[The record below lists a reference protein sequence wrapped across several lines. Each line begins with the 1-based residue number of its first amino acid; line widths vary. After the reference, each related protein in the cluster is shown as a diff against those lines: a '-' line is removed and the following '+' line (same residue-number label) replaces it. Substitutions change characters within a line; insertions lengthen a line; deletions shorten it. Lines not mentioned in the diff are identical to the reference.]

1 MTAALPPE
9 DPAALLDQGA
19 GACARAMAEGRT
31 TAAALC
37 ETAIARIEARDGT
50 LNAVVLR
57 DFARAREQARE
68 ADARRARGERPPL
81 LGVPMTVKESFNIA
95 GLPTSWG
102 LPPFRGFMPG
112 ADASAVQRLKAAGA
126 VILGKTNVPPA
137 LADWQSAN
145 PIHGRTLHPLDA
157 SRTPGGSSGGS
168 AAALAAGLVALEL
181 GSDLMGS
188 LRIPAHFCGVWAHK
202 PSTGVL
208 PMRGHAFPGTPDT
221 LGPPPD
227 LPTVIGPLARNAD
240 DLRLAMQVLAGPEM
254 PMAQAWQ
261 LRMPMPRSAD
271 PAQWRVLVLD
281 RHPMASASQAVLG
294 ALDEAAA
301 RLARLGSSITG
312 VADLPAGVLPDLAH
326 LHRTYLRHVQ
336 TVLGA
341 FEPGASCDMTAHEW
355 IRLSAERAQ
364 LRGQC
369 FALLE
374 RFDAVIAPAFGSAAF
389 PHIDEPDWERRT
401 LVMDGVA
408 TPYGAQGA
416 WSSLAS
422 LAGLPATVVPVM
434 QDAQGLPLGVQ
445 VIGPWLHD
453 LGAIEVAAR
462 IGQGGAHRDVV
473 NTRRRA

>member
-1 MTAALPPE
+1 MNPDAPTD
-9 DPAALLDQGA
+9 DPATVLDRGA
-19 GACARAMAEGRT
+19 GACARAVGEGRS

-37 ETAIARIEARDGT
+37 EAAIARIEARDGT

-57 DFARAREQARE
+57 DFAGARAQAAE

-81 LGVPMTVKESFNIA
+81 LGVPMTVKESFNVA

-102 LPPFRGFMPG
+102 LPPFRDFMPI
-112 ADASAVQRLKAAGA
+112 ADAAAVQRLKAAGA
-126 VILGKTNVPPA
+126 VVLGKTNVPPA
-137 LADWQSAN
+137 LGDWQSAN
-145 PIHGRTLHPLDA
+145 PIHGRTLHPLDP
-157 SRTPGGSSGGS
+157 SRTPGGSSGGG
-168 AAALAAGLVALEL
+168 AAALAAGFVALEL

-188 LRIPAHFCGVWAHK
+188 LRVPAHFCGVWAHK

-261 LRMPMPRSAD
+261 LQLPAPRSAD

-281 RHPMASASQAVLG
+281 HHPLAAASQAVIG
-294 ALDEAAA
+294 ALNEAEE
-301 RLARLGSSITG
+301 RLRRDGST
-312 VADLPAGVLPDLAH
+312 VTRAADLAPGQLPDLAH
-326 LHRTYLRHVQ
+326 LHGTYLRHVE

-341 FEPGASCDMTAHEW
+341 FEPGATTDLTAHDW
-355 IRLSAERAQ
+355 IRLAAERGR

-369 FALLE
+369 FALME
-374 RFDAVIAPAFGSAAF
+374 RFDAVLAPAFGTAAF
-389 PHIDEPDWERRT
+389 PHADEPDWTLRT
-401 LVMDGVA
+401 LTVDGRA
-408 TPYGAQGA
+408 TPYGVQGA

-422 LAGLPATVVPVM
+422 LAGLPATVVPVA

-453 LGAIEVAAR
+453 LGTIEVAAR
-462 IGQGGAHRDVV
+462 IGGRPADAAV
-473 NTRRRA
+473 